1 MGPPAHSAFPEA
13 NPPPP
18 GWAIFYDDAGRLYR
32 RRTYDGVSAWDNPF
46 VLAEII
52 VNYHW
57 RQSEYMPAPYEHCI
71 PSVAIL
77 AIAYRTADEAAIWR
91 WAVIQA
97 AHTRTQWHADIA
109 AGRANSH
116 TWYMPNRHQIALE
129 RWYQRRE
136 HQPPKTMVPQQPQ
149 AVLLVRNP
157 RDMLDP
163 RSIHLCLRGC
173 LSPFARHLLC
183 NSCHSSLSLHG
194 DNRTDDIDGCVTC
207 HNPRNTDKR
216 VREIANDPPT
226 DGKDEESIDF
236 KTMIH
241 GIHAAAMRENPLEIV
256 GFRGFSTHRYTQE
269 QVHYPGD
276 LANCTACH
284 TASGYTLPLANGVL
298 GTSIDTGDDRA
309 DPTDDVVVTPASAAC
324 SSCHDNNVAKSHMES
339 NGGSFSTTQSAID
352 SGEVVEE
359 CAVCHAQGRSADVS
373 AVHSPR

>member
-1 MGPPAHSAFPEA
+1 MP
-13 NPPPP
+13 
-18 GWAIFYDDAGRLYR
+18 
-32 RRTYDGVSAWDNPF
+32 RRTSVE
-46 VLAEII
+46 LA
-52 VNYHW
+52 
-57 RQSEYMPAPYEHCI
+57 S
-71 PSVAIL
+71 
-77 AIAYRTADEAAIWR
+77 
-91 WAVIQA
+91 
-97 AHTRTQWHADIA
+97 
-109 AGRANSH
+109 
-116 TWYMPNRHQIALE
+116 
-129 RWYQRRE
+129 
-136 HQPPKTMVPQQPQ
+136 
-149 AVLLVRNP
+149 
-157 RDMLDP
+157 
-163 RSIHLCLRGC
+163 
-173 LSPFARHLLC
+173 C